1 MLQVFETAEAS
12 FRLSDGQGRDV
23 GWIRGTAF
31 GFGGF
36 ATEEEAIEAALVG
49 SGALSAYLE
58 RSFGQPAATTVPGAP
73 VSLVH
78 DGAWEWVSR
87 GMRPLARLHRP
98 DPARALIDPRER
110 SYRIE
115 FVLPSYVRAG
125 ATIGAAQLVHRE
137 IARGGA
143 APRAVEGPRSADE
156 MPDEFTA
163 PAR

>member
-36 ATEEEAIEAALVG
+36 ATEEDAVAAAVAG
-49 SGALSAYLE
+49 SDALSAYLE
-58 RSFGQPAATTVPGAP
+58 RSFGQPATPADPGAP
-73 VSLVH
+73 VTLVH
-78 DGAWEWVSR
+78 DGAYEWVSR

-98 DPARALIDPRER
+98 DPARAAIDRREP
-110 SYRIE
+110 SWRIE

-125 ATIGAAQLVHRE
+125 ATIGAAQLVYRE
-137 IARGGA
+137 VARAG
-143 APRAVEGPRSADE
+143 APRLLGAPGSSDE
-156 MPDEFTA
+156 MPDELTA
-163 PAR
+163 GV